1 MAMWNRRAETLSGAE
16 LDKVRDSRL
25 AKTLRRAWTSERY
38 RAILAKGGVSS
49 VDGVSSIADIVRLP
63 FVTAD
68 DLVSPDSP
76 FPLLC
81 VGYRDILEVHRGSG
95 KQFATP
101 YTKGDLLVWAECVAR
116 AFSAAGASQ
125 GDRASMPDGEGFFTG
140 DSFGFYHGARKAG
153 ICSVPHGEGALSVV
167 YECSHSAIR
176 NVRTGESIA
185 LLGIPETG
193 GIGTIGCECSRHDGF
208 HVWEDCIYPEIIDGE
223 LVVTTL
229 CLEAQPLVRY
239 RTGLKARFV
248 SREKCPCGRTSPR
261 IEILGDALG

>member
-1 MAMWNRRAETLSGAE
+1 MAMWNRRAETLSGTE

-38 RAILAKGGVSS
+38 RAILAKGGVSF

-68 DLVSPDSP
+68 DLASPDSP

-95 KQFATP
+95 KPFATP

-140 DSFGFYHGARKAG
+140 DSFVYDYHYMWDHNFDLGDVALARILVDDIANLKALG
-153 ICSVPHGEGALSVV
+153 LDVFPTDSVEQAKSTLHALAKEDYAVV
-167 YECSHSAIR
+167 YLTETLGAEMSAEMSWYKDQLKPAIILIPGR
-176 NVRTGESIA
+176 EGS
-185 LLGIPETG
+185 LGIG
-193 GIGTIGCECSRHDGF
+193 
-208 HVWEDCIYPEIIDGE
+208 
-223 LVVTTL
+223 
-229 CLEAQPLVRY
+229 
-239 RTGLKARFV
+239 KANIQ
-248 SREKCPCGRTSPR
+248 KA
-261 IEILGDALG
+261 IERAVGADIF